1 MADQR
6 DIKYVNREFSDL
18 KGSLI
23 EYAKNYF
30 PDTYNDFSEASPG
43 QLFIEMAA
51 YVGDVLSYY
60 QDTQLQETFIQH
72 AKNPANLYSLAYMM
86 GYRPRATAAAS
97 TDLTITQRIPAKSSG
112 SGFVPDFDY
121 AVKLSDNSAAVA
133 SVTGDIS
140 FLLTRPVDFSFSSS
154 YDPTEITIY
163 SLENGNPAEYLLSKT
178 VRANSATINSTSFTF
193 GSAEKFN
200 TVTLDDTNIIK
211 VLDIT
216 DSDGNI
222 WYEVPYLAQDT
233 IVKSEVNTE
242 SDNNLVP
249 YSLKLENVS
258 RRFVT
263 RLTSTGKLEIQFGS
277 GVVVA
282 RDEEFTPDPTLVSS
296 YGDADTV
303 DRLDLAFD
311 PSNFLF
317 TRTYGLAPSNT
328 TLTVRY
334 LTGGGVAANVPANTI
349 TELSTTPTPND
360 GVYSA
365 TLAVTNNRPATGGKD
380 GDTVDEI
387 RQNSLKAF
395 AEQKRAVTVE
405 DITVRALS
413 LPPDFGSI
421 AKVYVTKEAL
431 SETAGLLERN
441 PLAISLYTLSYDA
454 DGKLVTS
461 SQSLK
466 NNLKNYLSQYL
477 MLTDAID
484 IKDAFIV
491 NIGIKYEILTLPN
504 YQARDVLLQV
514 TNTLKD
520 YFKIQKWS
528 INQSINLSKM
538 YTLIDNVKGVQTVKA
553 IRIVNK
559 SQGAYSEYAYD
570 TEGATKDN
578 IVYPSYDPCI
588 FEVKFP
594 DQDIEGRVT
603 TL

>member
-6 DIKYVNREFSDL
+6 DIKYINREFSDL

-121 AVKLSDNSAAVA
+121 AVKLSDNSTARA

-140 FLLTRPVDFSFSSS
+140 FLITQPVDFSFSSS

-163 SLENGNPAEYLLSKT
+163 SLENGNPTEYLLSKN

-200 TVTLDDTNIIK
+200 TVTLDDTDIIK
-211 VLDIT
+211 VLDVT

-277 GVVVA
+277 GVTIA

-296 YGDADTV
+296 YGAADTV
-303 DRLDLAFD
+303 DKLDLAFD

-317 TRTYGLAPSNT
+317 TRAYGLAPSNT

-365 TLAVTNNRPATGGKD
+365 TLTVTNNRPATGGKD

-421 AKVYVTKEAL
+421 AKVYVTREAL
-431 SETAGLLERN
+431 SEAAGLLERN

-454 DGKLVTS
+454 NGKLIIS

-466 NNLKNYLSQYL
+466 DNLKNYLSQYL

-514 TNTLKD
+514 TDTLKD

-528 INQSINLSKM
+528 INQSINLSKI
-538 YTLIDNVKGVQTVKA
+538 YTLIDNVKGVQTVKTVS
-553 IRIVNK
+553 IVNK

>member
-133 SVTGDIS
+133 SVTGDVS

-211 VLDIT
+211 VLDVT

>member
-1 MADQR
+1 MAEQR
-6 DIKYVNREFSDL
+6 DIKYINREFSDL
-18 KGSLI
+18 KTNLI

-60 QDTQLQETFIQH
+60 QDTQLQETFLQH

-86 GYRPRATAAAS
+86 GYRPRATAAS
-97 TDLTITQRIPAKSSG
+97 SVDLTVTQRIPAKSSG
-112 SGFVPDFDY
+112 SGFIPDFDY
-121 AVKLSDNSAAVA
+121 AVKLSNNSIANA
-133 SVTGDIS
+133 SIAGDIN
-140 FLLTRPVDFSFSSS
+140 FLLTTPIDFAFSSS
-154 YDPTEITIY
+154 YDPTEVTIY
-163 SLENGNPAEYLLSKT
+163 SLENGNPSEYILSKT
-178 VRANSATINSTSFTF
+178 VRANSATITSTTF
-193 GSAEKFN
+193 NFGTAEKFS
-200 TVTLDDTNIIK
+200 TVALDDVDIIK
-211 VLDIT
+211 VLDVT

-249 YSLKLENVS
+249 YTLKLENVA

-277 GVVVA
+277 GVIIA
-282 RDEEFTPDPTLVSS
+282 RDEEFTPDPTFV
-296 YGDADTV
+296 YKFGDADTI
-303 DRLDLAFD
+303 DKLDLAFD
-311 PSNFLF
+311 PTNFLF
-317 TRTYGLAPSNT
+317 TRTYGQAPSNT

-334 LTGGGVAANVPANTI
+334 LKGGGINSNVPANTI
-349 TELSTTPTPND
+349 TTISTTTTPND
-360 GVYSA
+360 GVYSS
-365 TLAVTNNRPATGGKD
+365 TVTVNNTKPASGGKD
-380 GDTVDEI
+380 GDTVDEV

-395 AEQKRAVTVE
+395 AEQKRAVTAE

-421 AKVYVTKEAL
+421 AKVYVTKEPLA
-431 SETAGLLERN
+431 SATEMLESN
-441 PLAISLYTLSYDA
+441 PLAISLYSLSYDNN
-454 DGKLVTS
+454 GKLIS
-461 SQSLK
+461 NSQSLN

-484 IKDAFIV
+484 IKPAFIV
-491 NIGIKYEILTLPN
+491 NIGVKYEILTLPN
-504 YQARDVLLQV
+504 YQARDVLVNV
-514 TNTLKD
+514 TSMLKD

-528 INQSINLSKM
+528 INQSINLSKI
-538 YTLIDNVKGVQTVKA
+538 YTLIDKIKGVQTVKNVK
-553 IRIVNK
+553 ITNK
-559 SQGAYSEYAYD
+559 AQGLYSEYAYD

-588 FEVKFP
+588 FEVKYP
-594 DQDIEGRVT
+594 DEDIEGRVT

>member
-133 SVTGDIS
+133 SVTGDVS

-211 VLDIT
+211 VLDVT

-421 AKVYVTKEAL
+421 AKVYVTREAL

>member
-296 YGDADTV
+296 YGDADTE

-365 TLAVTNNRPATGGKD
+365 TLAVTNSKPATGGKD

-520 YFKIQKWS
+520 YF
-528 INQSINLSKM
+528 
-538 YTLIDNVKGVQTVKA
+538 
-553 IRIVNK
+553 
-559 SQGAYSEYAYD
+559 
-570 TEGATKDN
+570 
-578 IVYPSYDPCI
+578 
-588 FEVKFP
+588 
-594 DQDIEGRVT
+594 
-603 TL
+603 